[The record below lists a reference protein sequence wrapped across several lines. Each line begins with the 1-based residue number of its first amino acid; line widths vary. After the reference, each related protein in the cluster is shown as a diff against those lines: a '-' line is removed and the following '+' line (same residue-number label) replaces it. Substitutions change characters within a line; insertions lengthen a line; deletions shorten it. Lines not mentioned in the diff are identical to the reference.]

1 MEVVELCKKYRDD
14 GVVAI
19 DLAGDESLN
28 TLANPEHKEAYV
40 VSVIDNMLL
49 NVCSYMQYITC
60 LAMLLL
66 MLARINKVGR
76 LAVYKYG
83 STGLRMLVFEAETVV
98 SWSAP
103 FGASGLFERFHI
115 RMCEGSRR

>member
-60 LAMLLL
+60 LAILLL
-66 MLARINKVGR
+66 MLARTNKVGR

-103 FGASGLFERFHI
+103 S
-115 RMCEGSRR
+115 

>member
-28 TLANPEHKEAYV
+28 TQANPEHKEAYM

-60 LAMLLL
+60 LAILLL

-103 FGASGLFERFHI
+103 S
-115 RMCEGSRR
+115 